1 MSHGKKSLMSQKS
14 LTGKEISWVKTL
26 TGKIVSQVKNVSRV
40 KQISRLKIKKVSRE
54 VFRVKK
60 VSWLEKS

>member
-26 TGKIVSQVKNVSRV
+26 TGKIVSQVKNVSQV
-40 KQISRLKIKKVSRE
+40 K
-54 VFRVKK
+54 
-60 VSWLEKS
+60 